1 MSINKIENIIEKAT
15 RIAVEAHKNQT
26 RKADDSPY
34 IIHPF
39 MVALKLQ
46 KYNFEDEI
54 IAAALTHDVLEDTDY
69 PVEKFR
75 EELGDEVYKIVK
87 AVTNDGSLD
96 WEEKKKQYV
105 ETVRNGSEGAKAV
118 SVADKIHNLECLLIA
133 YKEQGQEVW
142 KKFNRGKDKKV
153 WFETEVLK
161 MLKETWQHPLIE
173 EYEKLLEIFKK
184 ETEEDVSKEKIIKN
198 TKQEKSQHTPIKDS
212 TEDQKQKMSD
222 WEKEVAEYRKM
233 TLQNLNSSKEQY

>member
-1 MSINKIENIIEKAT
+1 MDTNKKENLIEKAT
-15 RIAVEAHKNQT
+15 QIAVEAHKNQT
-26 RKADDSPY
+26 RKADGSPY
-34 IIHPF
+34 IVHPF

-69 PVEKFR
+69 PEEMFR

-87 AVTNDGSLD
+87 AVTNDDSLV
-96 WEEKKKQYV
+96 WEEKKKQYI

-118 SVADKIHNLECLLIA
+118 CVADKIHNLECLLIA

-161 MLKETWQHPLIE
+161 MLKDTWQHPMIDEYEVLIE
-173 EYEKLLEIFKK
+173 EEKKLE
-184 ETEEDVSKEKIIKN
+184 E
-198 TKQEKSQHTPIKDS
+198 
-212 TEDQKQKMSD
+212 
-222 WEKEVAEYRKM
+222 
-233 TLQNLNSSKEQY
+233 